1 MKENLTE
8 IIFIVDRS
16 GSMSGIKSDVIGGY
30 NSFIDEQRK
39 VKDQEANITFI
50 QFDDKY
56 EKLYESVD
64 INEIKNLSDATY
76 IPRGMTALYD
86 AIGKTIVETGE
97 RLSNMPETERPSK
110 VLVVIITDGYENSS
124 QEYSQSKIKEMISHQ
139 ETKYSW
145 DFIFIA
151 ANIDLD
157 KVSRDIGIA
166 SHKTMAFDSNSEDVG
181 KMSRGL
187 SSYTT
192 LYRSKSVDYSSLDLS
207 SFK

>member
-1 MKENLTE
+1 MKENLTD

-16 GSMSGIKSDVIGGY
+16 GSMLSIKQDVIGGY
-30 NSFIDEQRK
+30 NAFIDEQRK
-39 VKDQEANITFI
+39 VCGQEANITFI
-50 QFDDKY
+50 QFDNKY
-56 EKLYESVD
+56 EKLYEAID
-64 INEIKNLSDATY
+64 INQVDYLSEDTF

-86 AIGKTIVETGE
+86 AVGKAIVETGE
-97 RLSNMPETERPSK
+97 RLSNIPELERPSK

-124 QEYSQSKIKEMISHQ
+124 QEYSQLRVKEMISHQ

-157 KVSRDIGIA
+157 KVSKDIGIA
-166 SHKTMAFDSNSEDVG
+166 LHKTMLFESNSGDVD
-181 KMSRGL
+181 KMSKGL
-187 SSYTT
+187 SEYTK
-192 LYRSKSVDYSSLDLS
+192 LYRSMSTDYSSLDLT